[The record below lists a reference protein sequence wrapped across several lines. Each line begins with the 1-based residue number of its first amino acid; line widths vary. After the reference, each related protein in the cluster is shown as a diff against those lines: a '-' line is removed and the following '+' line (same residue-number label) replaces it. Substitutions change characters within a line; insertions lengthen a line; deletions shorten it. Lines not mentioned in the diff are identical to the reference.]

1 MSEKRG
7 AGMFDLSMKRS
18 QFLCAAGVAA
28 ASTALAGAA
37 HVALANE
44 AADGEAWDYE
54 TDVVVCG
61 CGTSGAP
68 AAIAAADAGAQV
80 IVIEKM
86 DWLGGEMRRC
96 GGGVA
101 GAGTKVQAALG
112 VEDNADDF
120 YDYLMAI
127 GGSEVDPDMVRV
139 VADNAAPTVD
149 WIIDDLGGQP
159 VDQWHFCGGDE
170 GLENLMDAGLNIGT
184 DPANYTDNGMTPI
197 ARCHWFDADPDDP
210 FHGDSDK
217 GLCTYPGGTG
227 LWKTFEKAIEV
238 REAIQTM
245 TSTALVSF
253 VSDESGVTGVVAEQD
268 GKQVR
273 IKANKGVVL
282 ATGNWGSNHEMML
295 NYTGHDFEENAWG
308 GLGLD
313 IAGENDGSGVKAALA
328 LGCDLKFPYV
338 YPEGA
343 AIVYSWNLG
352 GLKGDTET
360 RAIDVNGEVI
370 PHLFVASM
378 ALGGV
383 LGSKYPLCGISV
395 VRNILFG
402 RIAGEQA
409 AAL

>member
-18 QFLCAAGVAA
+18 QFLRAAGVAA

-210 FHGDSDK
+210 FHGDPDK

-227 LWKTFEKAIEV
+227 LWKTFEKAIEA

-273 IKANKGVVL
+273 IKANKGVSCPGVRSQVPL
-282 ATGNWGSNHEMML
+282 RVSRGCRHCLLVEPRRPQGRHRDPCHRRERRGYPAPFRCEH
-295 NYTGHDFEENAWG
+295 
-308 GLGLD
+308 
-313 IAGENDGSGVKAALA
+313 GSGRRAGQQVSA
-328 LGCDLKFPYV
+328 V
-338 YPEGA
+338 RH
-343 AIVYSWNLG
+343 LG
-352 GLKGDTET
+352 GAQHPLW
-360 RAIDVNGEVI
+360 
-370 PHLFVASM
+370 PHCGLP
-378 ALGGV
+378 GG
-383 LGSKYPLCGISV
+383 GSVKPGLIGQIRNRIKSV
-395 VRNILFG
+395 T
-402 RIAGEQA
+402 
-409 AAL
+409 

>member
-1 MSEKRG
+1 MLD
-7 AGMFDLSMKRS
+7 ATMNRS
-18 QFLCAAGVAA
+18 QFLRAAAGAA
-28 ASTALAGAA
+28 AATALAGATS
-37 HVALANE
+37 VALAE
-44 AADGEAWDYE
+44 EEAWDFE
-54 TDVVVCG
+54 ADVVVCG

-68 AAIAAADAGAQV
+68 AAIAAADAGASV

-112 VEDNADDF
+112 VEDNAGDF

-127 GGSEVDPDMVRV
+127 GGAEVDADMVRI

-170 GLENLMDAGLNIGT
+170 GLENTMEAGLNIGT
-184 DPANYTDNGMTPI
+184 DPVNYTDNGMTPI
-197 ARCHWFDADPDDP
+197 ARCHWFDSNPDDP
-210 FHGDSDK
+210 FHEDAGK
-217 GLCTYPGGTG
+217 ALCSYPGGTG
-227 LWKTFEKAIEV
+227 LWKTFEQAIEA
-238 REAIQTM
+238 RAAIQAM
-245 TSTALVSF
+245 ASTALVSF
-253 VSDESGVTGVVAEQD
+253 VRDEDGVTGVVAEQD

-308 GLGLD
+308 ALGLD

-338 YPEGA
+338 YPDGA
-343 AIVYSWNLG
+343 SIVYSWNLG

-383 LGSKYPLCGISV
+383 LGSAYPLCGISV

-402 RIAGEQA
+402 RIAGTNA
-409 AAL
+409 AA